1 MRYFLEMADKSSE
14 IAGLQ
19 NFKYV
24 LTISKVPQ
32 TKSRQCKTNQT
43 HFGQHGIV
51 ISELLKFMG

>member
-1 MRYFLEMADKSSE
+1 MADKASE

-19 NFKYV
+19 NFEHV

-32 TKSRQCKTNQT
+32 TKSRQCKTIQT

-51 ISELLKFMG
+51 ISELLKFME